1 MDAIVPVKG
10 GQLQAGVPEIL
21 IRAGANAVFAAEE
34 FFKATINNAHT
45 KRRLSK
51 ASPALSKVTV
61 VILKSASF
69 GANLN
74 EGHEQHSKHEGQNE
88 KGTRHDYTGGI
99 CPNDSCL

>member
-1 MDAIVPVKG
+1 MRIVLRG
-10 GQLQAGVPEIL
+10 GLSSKAFF
-21 IRAGANAVFAAEE
+21 IRPA
-34 FFKATINNAHT
+34 
-45 KRRLSK
+45 SK

-99 CPNDSCL
+99 CPDDSCL